1 MVASILLIIIFV
13 IAMYDNIHEAVVAV
27 KGGAKGQQ
35 LDEPVTK
42 KAVIT
47 NVEMCIRD
55 RFSPKK
61 VGKIPFAQNKQTTSA
76 AQSPTDSTETPR
88 CAK

>member
-35 LDEPVTK
+35 LE
-42 KAVIT
+42 
-47 NVEMCIRD
+47 
-55 RFSPKK
+55 
-61 VGKIPFAQNKQTTSA
+61 
-76 AQSPTDSTETPR
+76 
-88 CAK
+88 